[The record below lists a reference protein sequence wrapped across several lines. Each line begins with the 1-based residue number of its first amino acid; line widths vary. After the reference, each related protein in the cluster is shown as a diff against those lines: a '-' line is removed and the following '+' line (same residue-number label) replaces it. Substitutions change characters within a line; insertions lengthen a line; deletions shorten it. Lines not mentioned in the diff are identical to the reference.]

1 MKKIFSL
8 LLTLTMVLSLAACGG
23 NSAAPS
29 TPGSDSSNTGS
40 DTASDSDTI
49 KIGYVSDLT
58 GATALWGTAGQYGA
72 RACYQAGQRERRRS
86 GWQDA
91 GAGPHGR

>member
-23 NSAAPS
+23 NSSTPS
-29 TPGSDSSNTGS
+29 TPSGDGTQSDAAN
-40 DTASDSDTI
+40 SDTI

-58 GATALWGTAGQYGA
+58 GATALWTVRRRAGH
-72 RACYQAGQRERRRS
+72 QAGQRERRRPRR
-86 GWQDA
+86 QDA
-91 GAGPHGR
+91 